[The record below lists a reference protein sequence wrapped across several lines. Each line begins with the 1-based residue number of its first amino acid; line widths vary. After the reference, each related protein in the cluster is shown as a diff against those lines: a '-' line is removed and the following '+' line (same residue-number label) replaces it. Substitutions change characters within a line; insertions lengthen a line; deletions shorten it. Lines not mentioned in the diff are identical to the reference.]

1 MRKERRKGREEGKEK
16 EEMKEEESKNMG
28 FACSSHVGRVSS
40 RVFFCTSICV
50 QVRCGAV
57 KVFFLPFFFFTRRLF
72 AALSKHLSAVDY
84 RDPC

>member
-1 MRKERRKGREEGKEK
+1 MRKERRKGKEGREEK
-16 EEMKEEESKNMG
+16 EEMKEEENKNMG

-57 KVFFLPFFFFTRRLF
+57 KIFFSSLFFFFLF
-72 AALSKHLSAVDY
+72 SPEGCLL
-84 RDPC
+84 RCQNI